1 VIASAIGCM
10 VEVVGSAGN
19 VCSPGDV
26 EPQAACMSAVIAY
39 PERIAALG
47 NQACER
53 ALSTFGHTRMLE
65 VHGLIGEHRQRAE
78 FQIWLEANEFS
89 KNSRVATAL

>member
-1 VIASAIGCM
+1 MFQGRLVIASAISGL
-10 VEVVGSAGN
+10 VEVVKSAGN

-26 EPQAACMSAVIAY
+26 EPQAACMSAVIAH

-47 NQACER
+47 NQAHER

-65 VHGLIGEHRQRAE
+65 VHAQAYRRA
-78 FQIWLEANEFS
+78 S
-89 KNSRVATAL
+89 STRRVSNLPRS